1 MKNSEDKFFARLL
14 YWMLRAGLLL
24 GCVATLAMAAAM
36 LIGAFRLID
45 WLI

>member
-1 MKNSEDKFFARLL
+1 MKDSPKWENLL
-14 YWMLRAGLLL
+14 YRMLRVGLLL

-36 LIGAFRLID
+36 LIGAFRIID

>member
-1 MKNSEDKFFARLL
+1 MKDSPKWENLL
-14 YWMLRAGLLL
+14 YRMLRAGMLL

>member
-24 GCVATLAMAAAM
+24 SCVATLAMAAAM
-36 LIGAFRLID
+36 LIGAFRLIA